1 MTFADLTPGTVVL
14 YNDASN
20 VDRKFTVVCFESDH
34 FGEWVELENENG
46 GVERMKARTTIQGLR
61 WTVAPPAPAT
71 EPTNQKFRT
80 AKTKL
85 LVACRAKSTQVL
97 KESAK
102 LLMADTGADATM
114 ALLAIL
120 DVLETRMNENE
131 FVAFCDNL

>member
-1 MTFADLTPGTVVL
+1 MMNA
-14 YNDASN
+14 N
-20 VDRKFTVVCFESDH
+20 
-34 FGEWVELENENG
+34 
-46 GVERMKARTTIQGLR
+46 
-61 WTVAPPAPAT
+61 
-71 EPTNQKFRT
+71 FRT